1 MLQQVLVKDE
11 VKENCDSR
19 DPALAGLHGKEGE
32 HGIEAVVIVEVFPRP
47 PSTPSVK

>member
-1 MLQQVLVKDE
+1 MLQQVSVRDE
-11 VKENCDSR
+11 VKENLDLR

-47 PSTPSVK
+47 PSTPSDK